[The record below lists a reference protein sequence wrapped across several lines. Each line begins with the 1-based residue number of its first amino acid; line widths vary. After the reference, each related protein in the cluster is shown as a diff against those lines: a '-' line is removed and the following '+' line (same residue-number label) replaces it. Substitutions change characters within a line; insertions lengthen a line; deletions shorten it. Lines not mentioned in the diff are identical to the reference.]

1 MQERI
6 KAYWET
12 KSIWNK
18 ISDLF
23 FIILV
28 VTLLFPQG
36 RMAVGGFVNNMK
48 AQVFNPSKLAEEI
61 AVADDNF
68 NWKLKDSNGNAVNL
82 HDYKGKVLFINLW
95 ATWCPPCVGEMPE
108 IQELYDEF
116 KSDENIQFLMISNE
130 SVAKINKFTQNKGYS
145 FSVFSSQTEAP
156 PAFSTTSIPTTFA
169 VSKSGKIVVKEFGAA
184 NWGGNKTKTL
194 IRELLAE

>member
-12 KSIWNK
+12 KSVWNK
-18 ISDLF
+18 VSDLF
-23 FIILV
+23 FIVLV
-28 VTLLFPQG
+28 ITLLFPQG

-48 AQVFNPSKLAEEI
+48 AQVFNPSKLSEEI
-61 AVADDNF
+61 VVADENF
-68 NWKLKDSNGNAVNL
+68 DWILKNSNGDIINL
-82 HDYKGKVLFINLW
+82 ESHKGSVLFINLW

-130 SVAKINKFTQNKGYS
+130 SVAKINKFVESKNYS
-145 FSVFSSQTEAP
+145 FPVFSSQIEAP
-156 PAFSTTSIPTTFA
+156 SSFSTTTIPTTF
-169 VSKSGKIVVKEFGAA
+169 VISKSGKIVVKEFGAA
-184 NWGGNKTKTL
+184 NWGGKKTKAL
-194 IRELLAE
+194 IRELLEE